1 MTKPN
6 SALQAGGD
14 ETPVAIRELIE
25 DLCSAAV
32 SYGERDT
39 KDAENAYYAAKAKLI
54 GATRPTPAAAA
65 EQQIA
70 WRATTPV
77 YRQFVTQSQYEKFSP
92 AVQKWYEPFR
102 CASCAAFPVAPA
114 GVPTDELHQRI
125 MNLPC
130 NVPEA
135 VTVWDHDEYTDAY
148 KVGHRDARHA
158 AAELVSAVLSAGAPA
173 VPLQH
178 SDSVHQAV
186 PGSSRAL
193 RAASKDAL
201 RPVAEAA

>member
-65 EQQIA
+65 GMSTSVGKPLQ
-70 WRATTPV
+70 T
-77 YRQFVTQSQYEKFSP
+77 SP
-92 AVQKWYEPFR
+92 ADEQKPTSVGV
-102 CASCAAFPVAPA
+102 ASPVAPA
-114 GVPTDELHQRI
+114 GVPIDALHQRI
-125 MNLPC
+125 MNLPLG
-130 NVPEA
+130 PLTQFSE
-135 VTVWDHDEYTDAY
+135 DERVAY
-148 KVGHRDARHA
+148 LAGHRDARHA
-158 AAELVSAVLSAGAPA
+158 AAELVCAVLSAGAPA
-173 VPLQH
+173 VPLQDEQD
-178 SDSVHQAV
+178 SSVHQAA
-186 PGSSRAL
+186 PGSSPAL